1 MSRVK
6 YCQLDSHQPLVK
18 TTKTEKLMVNAGW
31 EKENSVLLSLRRSRE
46 TCSVVTML
54 NVT

>member
-31 EKENSVLLSLRRSRE
+31 ENKILCFCPSGGVE